1 MKNHE
6 ETFFFSCSV
15 FEKEMKKKKTKIESE
30 WKLIS

>member
-15 FEKEMKKKKTKIESE
+15 FEKEMKKKTKIESE